1 MVERFQDPER
11 AIAYLC
17 DAMRQD
23 GVGDKVLITSYL
35 KGHQRARAHVT
46 ESMHMLPVLERF
58 CGRFCEA
65 VAICGLRYCPY
76 PVGGIQCHCYPKNC
90 ARCARSSAEV
100 I

>member
-35 KGHQRARAHVT
+35 KGHQRARVRIPEQSAG
-46 ESMHMLPVLERF
+46 SFR
-58 CGRFCEA
+58 G
-65 VAICGLRYCPY
+65 
-76 PVGGIQCHCYPKNC
+76 K
-90 ARCARSSAEV
+90 ARSDSGLIRAA
-100 I
+100 IPF